1 MKNLAPGLTIMIA
14 AMFLSSCDDSF
25 EPVVP
30 VPDRLVVYSMP
41 IAETDTQFVRVRITG
56 PSDEE
61 FTGADVRIRDGVVE
75 HLLRDTLVI
84 RDSTAGINAYVAYGL
99 QIEGGR
105 TYELAVSA
113 PDFNSVSARATG
125 LFPGRAQVVNRT
137 SVTSPRSASSI
148 LIDVLTGG
156 NTSGYV
162 VQMFLHYDLLVNG
175 TWERRTTEVPSD
187 FRWVGTQLQFIYPRP
202 VPRGGGNLG
211 PAGSERIVIAS
222 YPYILLVDDLYRQH
236 PGGIRLQE
244 AEFLLTQLDLNL
256 FAYFS
261 AVEGFDSEG
270 TLRFVDP
277 GYTNISDGVGVFGT
291 LNHSSDTIAL
301 ADSI

>member
-1 MKNLAPGLTIMIA
+1 MGA
-14 AMFLSSCDDSF
+14 ANNRSS
-25 EPVVP
+25 
-30 VPDRLVVYSMP
+30 
-41 IAETDTQFVRVRITG
+41 
-56 PSDEE
+56 
-61 FTGADVRIRDGVVE
+61 
-75 HLLRDTLVI
+75 LRFSL
-84 RDSTAGINAYVAYGL
+84 
-99 QIEGGR
+99 
-105 TYELAVSA
+105 
-113 PDFNSVSARATG
+113 
-125 LFPGRAQVVNRT
+125 
-137 SVTSPRSASSI
+137 
-148 LIDVLTGG
+148 GG
-156 NTSGYV
+156 NTTAVHLSPTGAA
-162 VQMFLHYDLLVNG
+162 
-175 TWERRTTEVPSD
+175 
-187 FRWVGTQLQFIYPRP
+187 
-202 VPRGGGNLG
+202 RGRNLG